1 MNRFDQNIIKEIKLE
16 IIKLKNQLFIKK
28 QNHKLIF
35 ERK

>member
-28 QNHKLIF
+28 QNRKLIF
-35 ERK
+35 EWK